1 MTMTIDIPFI
11 WIAFK
16 EIIKSLPITLILTVV
31 PLLIGFLIGI
41 AVALVRVYQV
51 KFLYRAANGYVSFFR
66 GTPIIMHI
74 MLIYFG
80 FPLLI
85 DQISARF
92 ELDIQSNSIPIILF
106 VLTALSLAA
115 GAYLSEIIRSGILS
129 VSNGQL
135 EAAYSVGMT
144 RFQAMMR
151 IILPQALAQSI
162 PNFTNIIVGFLHTSS
177 IAFLVSEKEVT
188 GAANIVASTNLKF
201 LEAFIAAG
209 LIYWGLTILVEGIS
223 FLLEK
228 RLTAYNRGGV
238 S

>member
-1 MTMTIDIPFI
+1 MTIDLPFI
-11 WIAFK
+11 GTAFK
-16 EIIKSLPITLILTVV
+16 EIIKSLPITLILTIV
-31 PLLIGFLIGI
+31 PLLVGFIIGMV
-41 AVALVRVYQV
+41 VALVRIYKT
-51 KFLYRAANGYVSFFR
+51 KFLSQAANGYVSFFR

-74 MLIYFG
+74 MVIYYG
-80 FPLLI
+80 IPLLI
-85 DQISARF
+85 DQVSLRF
-92 ELDIQSNSIPIILF
+92 DLNIQSSKIPIMIF

-115 GAYLSEIIRSGILS
+115 GAYLSEIIRSGIIS
-129 VSNGQL
+129 VSTGQL

-144 RFQAMMR
+144 KLQAMFR

-162 PNFTNIIVGFLHTSS
+162 PNFTNIFVGFLHTSS
-177 IAFLVSEKEVT
+177 IAFLVSEKELT

-209 LIYWGLTILVEGIS
+209 IIYWGLTILVEGLS

-228 RLTAYNRGGV
+228 RVTAYNRGGV

>member
-1 MTMTIDIPFI
+1 MTIDIPFI

-16 EIIKSLPITLILTVV
+16 EIVKSLPITLILTVI

-66 GTPIIMHI
+66 GTPIIMHV

-85 DQISARF
+85 NQISERF
-92 ELDIQSNSIPIILF
+92 DLGIQSNSIPIILF

-151 IILPQALAQSI
+151 IILPQALARSI
-162 PNFTNIIVGFLHTSS
+162 PNFTNIFVGFLHTSS

-209 LIYWGLTILVEGIS
+209 MIYWGLTIIVEGIS

-228 RLTAYNRGGV
+228 RVTAYNRGGV